1 MKEKIKIINLSN
13 HIPSAS
19 IILTGR
25 DPGEELRSKL
35 ELDKIEDEIEVI
47 NISVP
52 DRIVS
57 FNSSYFLG
65 LFTPSIKKY
74 KTKEEFLKKYKFKCD
89 KWILKDIDDG
99 INEALKKSN
108 VLK

>member
-1 MKEKIKIINLSN
+1 MKDKSINLTN
-13 HIPSAS
+13 YIPSTS

-25 DPGEELRSKL
+25 DSGEELRSKL
-35 ELDKIEDEIEVI
+35 ELDKIEDEIAVI
-47 NISVP
+47 NITIP

-65 LFTPSIKKY
+65 LFTPSVKKY
-74 KTKEEFLKKYKFKCD
+74 KTKEEFLKKYNFKCD

-99 INEALKKSN
+99 INEALRKSN